1 MCLFKVSVLDKLVS
15 QVLANTGTCSVAS
28 VVYDSATL
36 WTVALQAPLSM
47 GILQARILEWVAMPS
62 PPKDLPKPEA
72 EPKSPALQILYC
84 LRHQGSPFTALAELD
99 LVE

>member
-1 MCLFKVSVLDKLVS
+1 
-15 QVLANTGTCSVAS
+15 
-28 VVYDSATL
+28 
-36 WTVALQAPLSM
+36 M